1 MQQPQ
6 IIGFGAQKAGT
17 SWLAHNLGAN
27 SGIWAPPMKELHY
40 FTHATM
46 GHRWMVAGH
55 RQTIR
60 RLVRE
65 AKGHPQR
72 TAYLAA
78 VQGEKV
84 LSEDW
89 YRAVYAACP
98 ADRQSFDITPAYALL
113 TDEGLHYMHALLGSS
128 FRGIYQVR
136 DPVDRA
142 VSSIKHTAH
151 ERGVLPDDTD
161 FWLGQLR
168 SENIATRSAYC
179 TTINRLDRWL
189 DDRMLYLP
197 FRLVRD
203 DPCALMRQVEAHCGL
218 PAANYPELAKPRHVS
233 PAIAP
238 CKAILDDIRFELRD
252 QYAFLEARF
261 GTEFLSRV

>member
-1 MQQPQ
+1 MQEPQ

-17 SWLAHNLGAN
+17 SWLAHNLGMN
-27 SGIWAPPMKELHY
+27 PGIWAPPLKELHY

-55 RQTIR
+55 RQMIQ

-65 AKGHPQR
+65 AEGCPQR
-72 TAYLAA
+72 AIYLAT
-78 VQGEKV
+78 VQREKV
-84 LSEDW
+84 LSKDW
-89 YRAVYAACP
+89 YRAIYAACP
-98 ADRQSFDITPAYALL
+98 TDRQSFDITPAYALL
-113 TDEGLHYMHALLGSS
+113 TDEGLRYMHEFLGPS

-142 VSSIKHTAH
+142 VSSIKRMAH
-151 ERGVLPDDTD
+151 ERGVSPDDTD

-168 SENIATRSAYC
+168 SENVATRSAYS

-203 DPCALMRQVEAHCGL
+203 DPYGLMRQVEAHCGL
-218 PAANYPELAKPRHVS
+218 PATNYPELAKPRHVS
-233 PAIAP
+233 PVIAP
-238 CKAILDDIRFELRD
+238 SGAVLDDIRFELRD

-261 GTEFLSRV
+261 GAKFVSQV